1 MEGKKI
7 YQETCTVMLP
17 EKEQNA
23 LPQGKMFPQYTA
35 ALIATLGS
43 FAAGTVMAWTS
54 PTLPLLTG
62 PSSPL
67 PITPDEG
74 SWVGCLMAVG
84 ALCGALPAGIVA
96 DTIGRRRAMQCVA
109 LPMLIS
115 WVLIILASS
124 VGWLY
129 AARIIAGLGVG
140 AVSVVAPIYVG
151 EIAASSIR
159 GSLGGFFQMQLTIGI
174 LFAYL
179 FGAAV
184 PYLWLN
190 ILSGCVP
197 LIYII
202 TLFFI
207 PESPQHLLAKNNRR
221 EAERSLRRLRGAGCY
236 IDEELRQMQT
246 ALDRQRAESTTQM
259 EAFKSIFTERAARKA
274 LLIGLGL
281 MLFQQLSGIN
291 AVIFYTVSIFEAAGS
306 TLSPSVSTIIVGVV
320 QVVVSFIA
328 TLLVDRAGRR
338 VLLFVSAS
346 VMALCLAA
354 LGVYFHL
361 LDTDVDVSSYG
372 LIPLASVVL
381 FIVMFS
387 VGFGPIPW
395 TMLGE
400 LFPAKIKGAASALAC
415 VENYVLVFTVTKSFQ
430 PLVEA
435 VGSAATFGIF
445 AGICVVAVLFTV
457 FVVPETKG
465 KTLEE
470 IQQELAKDQE

>member
-1 MEGKKI
+1 MDGKKI

-23 LPQGKMFPQYTA
+23 LPQGKKFPQYTA

-115 WVLIILASS
+115 WLLIIVASS

-197 LIYII
+197 LIYIV

-221 EAERSLRRLRGAGCY
+221 EAERSLQRLRGAGCY

-246 ALDRQRAESTTQM
+246 ALDRQRAEATTQM
-259 EAFKSIFTERAARKA
+259 EAFKSIFTEKAARKA

-306 TLSPSVSTIIVGVV
+306 TLSPSVSTIIVGIV

-338 VLLFVSAS
+338 VLLLVSAS

-361 LDTDVDVSSYG
+361 LDTDVDVTSYG

-430 PLVEA
+430 PLVEV

-457 FVVPETKG
+457 FIVPETKG

-470 IQQELAKDQE
+470 IQQELAK